1 MNSRRVSA
9 RSTGDE
15 GHTDLPGGLRLA
27 KSDAVFDA
35 MGSLDELGA
44 ALGLVRSAA
53 ESREESAWIESI
65 QRDLLEIGSELAT
78 EQARLAPD
86 AVRRL
91 EAAAAARLKEGR
103 PPAQGFDL
111 PGAGEG
117 SARAHLARAICRRAE
132 RDLVRARE
140 RHPARVT
147 PAALAYLNR
156 LSGTLFA
163 LARNT

>member
-9 RSTGDE
+9 RSPGDE
-15 GHTDLPGGLRLA
+15 GHTDLPGGHRLA
-27 KSDAVFDA
+27 KSDGIFDA
-35 MGSLDELGA
+35 LGALDELGA
-44 ALGLVRSAA
+44 ALGLLRAA
-53 ESREESAWIESI
+53 TEVREETDWHESI
-65 QRDLLEIGSELAT
+65 QRDLLEIGSDLAT
-78 EQARLAPD
+78 GQARLSPD
-86 AVRRL
+86 AIGRL
-91 EAAAAARLKEGR
+91 EAITNRLEEGR

-111 PGAGEG
+111 PGASER

-132 RDLVRARE
+132 RDLGRARE

-163 LARNT
+163 LARKA

>member
-9 RSTGDE
+9 RSSGDE
-15 GHTDLPGGLRLA
+15 GHTDLPGGHRLA
-27 KSDAVFDA
+27 KNDAVFDA
-35 MGSLDELGA
+35 MGALDELSA
-44 ALGLVRSAA
+44 ALGLLRAATEVRENAD
-53 ESREESAWIESI
+53 WLESI

-86 AVRRL
+86 AVRGLEAITSRL
-91 EAAAAARLKEGR
+91 EEGR
-103 PPAQGFDL
+103 PTAQGFDL

-163 LARNT
+163 LARKA

>member
-9 RSTGDE
+9 RSPGDE
-15 GHTDLPGGLRLA
+15 GHTDLPKGHRMA

-35 MGSLDELGA
+35 MGALDELGA

-91 EAAAAARLKEGR
+91 EAAAARLKEGR

-111 PGAGEG
+111 PGAGER
-117 SARAHLARAICRRAE
+117 SARAHLARAVCRRAE